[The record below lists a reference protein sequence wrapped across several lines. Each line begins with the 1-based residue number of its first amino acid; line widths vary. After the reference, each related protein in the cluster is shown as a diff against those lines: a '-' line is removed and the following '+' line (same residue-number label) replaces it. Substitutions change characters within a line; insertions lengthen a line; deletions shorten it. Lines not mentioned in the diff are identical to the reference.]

1 MSNVVN
7 QRSRKFTLIIIDLCL
22 IIIAYI
28 FAFHIRYDNIHPR
41 NWDAFISLL
50 PWILLIGLFFITMYE
65 LYSLDQK
72 SKWDVIRKVIVSS
85 TLMMFLTMA
94 ASFLFRE
101 FALPRSVILI
111 SYIIINIFLISWKL
125 VFIILLSRKLGTV
138 LVIGDNQEHQKIA
151 RQIDTQFGK
160 KTIVKFI
167 SSKELEERILHE
179 LQFVDYV
186 MMGSKISNDLKA
198 KIIYDSIKNGK
209 IVYVVPDLYEL
220 LLSQAVITSIDDSM
234 VMAVKPF
241 GLSWSQQ
248 VAKRLYDIVISL
260 VGLVILSPL
269 FLLVGLIIKM
279 EDPKGSVF
287 YKQPRLGKYNKEF
300 IIYKF
305 RSMVEGAEKITGPVL
320 AGENDPRITK
330 TGHFIRKTRID
341 ELPQLLN
348 VLKGDMSIV
357 GPRPER
363 EFFTKQFEKDL
374 SSYVYRSTVK
384 PGITGYA
391 QIMGKY
397 TTSVDDK
404 LRFDLF
410 YIRNYSFVLDMII
423 QFRTIIVLFDKTKS
437 EGRVESEKL
446 EPKNDRSLNY

>member
-1 MSNVVN
+1 MSNVIN
-7 QRSRKFTLIIIDLCL
+7 QRSRKFTLIFIDLCL

-28 FAFHIRYDNIHPR
+28 LAFQLRYDNIQPR
-41 NWDAFISLL
+41 NWDAFISLS

-111 SYIIINIFLISWKL
+111 SYVIINILLISWKL
-125 VFIILLSRKLGTV
+125 LFIIILSGKLGTI
-138 LVIGDNQEHQKIA
+138 LVISDSQERQKIA
-151 RQIDTQFGK
+151 HQIDTQFGK
-160 KTIVKFI
+160 RTIVKYI
-167 SSKELEERILHE
+167 SSNEIVESILYE
-179 LQFVDYV
+179 IQFVDYV
-186 MMGSKISNDLKA
+186 MMGSKISSDLKS

-209 IVYVVPDLYEL
+209 IVYVIPDLYEL
-220 LLSQAVITSIDDSM
+220 LLSQAAITSIDDTM

-248 VAKRLYDIVISL
+248 VVKRLYDTIISFI
-260 VGLVILSPL
+260 GLIILSPL
-269 FLLVGLIIKM
+269 FLLIGLIIKI

-287 YKQPRLGKYNKEF
+287 YKQTRLGKYNKEF
-300 IIYKF
+300 TIYKF
-305 RSMVEGAEKITGPVL
+305 RSMVEGAEKLTGPVL

-330 TGHFIRKTRID
+330 IGNFIRRTRID

-363 EFFTKQFEKDL
+363 EFFTKQFEKDI
-374 SSYVYRSTVK
+374 SSYVYRNTVK

-437 EGRVESEKL
+437 EGKVESEKL
-446 EPKNDRSLNY
+446 EPKKDRSLNY